1 MSSPLLIPQSP
12 CLSIHDFFQKSYA
25 VPDFQRGYA
34 WKEEQ
39 VKQLLEDVHEFLES
53 GNPVYLLGQ
62 VIVSYGSTSEDYIL
76 VDGQQRVTT
85 LLLLLIALHKRFMQ
99 IPHMNVNAG
108 LQFTASRL
116 AGLIMR
122 EVRGSSADGLRAKV
136 TVAAEGVA
144 LVEAYIHSR
153 EQPDINGWTRENI
166 KEAYDTINA
175 YLDDEWPN
183 VVDIPELYQKVVDRI
198 FMVRLELPNTE
209 MAVDIFEKINNR
221 GLGLS
226 SADLIKNVIF
236 QKVSNDA
243 FLDSVSTDWDTANAT
258 LYLCKTGRIRSIEYL
273 LRAMMFA
280 LRGELVTNRDIRDK
294 WRMELKTESDSI
306 KFARSLPIE
315 ASHLRALDQG
325 KTPRGEDTRVTQGS
339 RYFGAVQNYPILLAG
354 AHLSKEG
361 FEILGRFVDDRIIM
375 SLLAKER
382 PQEYER
388 LVPPWCLAVRMLPP
402 NATYEEIRE
411 ASSVAHGEYQRLI
424 ALFRLNVASLRT
436 RRSTDKKRIRY
447 ILARVSRRVQL
458 DASVAAV
465 PELSAMLFASAATR
479 GQAKLGYDIEH
490 INPMSVY
497 GKFES
502 TDSIGNLVLA
512 HPVDQRVAGGSD
524 PIDKMEVYRTSNL
537 ILTQSLCGLE
547 DLVVT
552 PSQRMI
558 IKRIHETAPSRLSQ
572 WNDEAI
578 EHRENLY
585 CDLFIQDLAYSSS
598 QN

>member
-53 GNPVYLLGQ
+53 GSPVYLLGQ

-280 LRGELVTNRDIRDK
+280 LRGENVSNRDIRDK
-294 WRMELKTESDSI
+294 WRVELTGEAESI
-306 KFARSLPIE
+306 RFARSLPVQ
-315 ASHLRALDQG
+315 ATYLRSIDMG

-354 AHLSKEG
+354 AHLSKES
-361 FEILGRFVDDRIIM
+361 FEILGRFVDDRTIL

-388 LVPPWCLAVRMLPP
+388 LVPALCLAVRMLPTH
-402 NATYEEIRE
+402 ATYDQIRV
-411 ASSVAHGEYQRLI
+411 ASECAHGDYERLL
-424 ALFRLNVASLRT
+424 AMLRLNIGGLRT
-436 RRSTDKKRIRY
+436 RRSNDKKRIRY
-447 ILARVSRRVQL
+447 ILARISRKIQI
-458 DASVAAV
+458 DAAVAAV
-465 PELSAMLFASAATR
+465 PELSAMLYASAATKA
-479 GQAKLGYDIEH
+479 QSKLGYDIEH
-490 INPMSVY
+490 INPMSIY
-497 GKFES
+497 GGNEL

-512 HPVDQRVAGGSD
+512 HPVDNRDARNID
-524 PIDKMEVYRTSNL
+524 PIAKKQVYQTSNL
-537 ILTQSLCGLE
+537 VLTQSLCHMEELLLSGTQRTVVQQIQEKAPVNLE
-547 DLVVT
+547 SWDDASILCRAT
-552 PSQRMI
+552 
-558 IKRIHETAPSRLSQ
+558 
-572 WNDEAI
+572 
-578 EHRENLY
+578 LY
-585 CDLFIQDLAYSSS
+585 CDLLIQDMAYRR
-598 QN
+598 

>member
-1 MSSPLLIPQSP
+1 M
-12 CLSIHDFFQKSYA
+12 
-25 VPDFQRGYA
+25 
-34 WKEEQ
+34 
-39 VKQLLEDVHEFLES
+39 HEFLES
-53 GNPVYLLGQ
+53 GSPVYLLGQ

-183 VVDIPELYQKVVDRI
+183 VVDIPELYQKIVDRI

-209 MAVDIFEKINNR
+209 MAVDVFEKINNR

-236 QKVSNDA
+236 QKVSNEA
-243 FLDSVSTDWDTANAT
+243 FLDSVSTDWDIANAT

-280 LRGELVTNRDIRDK
+280 LRGENVSNRDIRDK
-294 WRMELKTESDSI
+294 WRAELTGEAESI
-306 KFARSLPIE
+306 RFARSLPVQ
-315 ASHLRALDQG
+315 ATYLRSIDLG

-354 AHLSKEG
+354 AHLAKES
-361 FEILGRFVDDRIIM
+361 FEILGRFVDDRTIL

-388 LVPPWCLAVRMLPP
+388 LVPAWCLAVRMLPTH
-402 NATYEEIRE
+402 ATYDQIRA
-411 ASSVAHGEYQRLI
+411 ASVCAHGDHVRLL
-424 ALFRLNVASLRT
+424 AMLRLNIGGLRT
-436 RRSTDKKRIRY
+436 RRSNDKKRIRY
-447 ILARVSRRVQL
+447 ILARISRKIQI
-458 DASVAAV
+458 DAAVAAV
-465 PELSAMLFASAATR
+465 PELSAMLYASAATKA
-479 GQAKLGYDIEH
+479 QSKLGYDIEH
-490 INPMSVY
+490 INPMSIY
-497 GKFES
+497 GGNEL

-512 HPVDQRVAGGSD
+512 HPVDQRVAGGSN
-524 PIDKMEVYRTSNL
+524 PADKREVYRTSNL
-537 ILTQSLCGLE
+537 ILTQSLCAVD

-552 PSQRMI
+552 PSQHTV
-558 IKRIHETAPSRLSQ
+558 IKRIHEVAPPYLSG
-572 WNDEAI
+572 WNDEVI
-578 EHRENLY
+578 RQREQLY
-585 CDLFIQDLAYSSS
+585 GDLFVADLAFRP
-598 QN
+598 